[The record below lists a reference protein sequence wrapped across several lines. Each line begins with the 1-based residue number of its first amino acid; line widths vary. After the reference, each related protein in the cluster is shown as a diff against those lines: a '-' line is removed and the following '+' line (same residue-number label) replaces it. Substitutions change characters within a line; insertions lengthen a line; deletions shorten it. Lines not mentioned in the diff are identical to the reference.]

1 MCHMGIEGHQ
11 QCGAF
16 LDEANPSM
24 AAAVNAALVAFGLA
38 KPALK
43 VEVVLREVRVVP
55 SHKQSW
61 LKTRH
66 HAAYVLSCRIIT
78 VLELLSQ
85 GLKLRVTVVVR
96 APGGIKHG
104 LDGPHICYLLADGLL
119 CRLHARQTSVDIA
132 GQARESCMR
141 TPPFCASRFRCS
153 EARTSPKASAI
164 RKPGGCSGPP

>member
-1 MCHMGIEGHQ
+1 MGIEGQQ

-38 KPALK
+38 KPALE
-43 VEVVLREVRVVP
+43 VQVVLWEVCVVP
-55 SHKQSW
+55 SHKQTW

-66 HAAYVLSCRIIT
+66 HAAYVLPRRIIT
-78 VLELLSQ
+78 ALELLPQ
-85 GLKLRVTVVVR
+85 GLKLRVTLVAR
-96 APGGIKHG
+96 APVGIKRG
-104 LDGPHICYLLADGLL
+104 LDGPHVYHLLADSLL
-119 CRLHARQTSVDIA
+119 CRLHACQTSVDIA
-132 GQARESCMR
+132 GQARESFMR

-153 EARTSPKASAI
+153 DARTSPKASAI

>member
-1 MCHMGIEGHQ
+1 MGIEGHQ

-38 KPALK
+38 KPALE
-43 VEVVLREVRVVP
+43 VQVVLWEIRVVP
-55 SHKQSW
+55 SHKQPW

-66 HAAYVLSCRIIT
+66 HAAYVLPRWIIT
-78 VLELLSQ
+78 ALELLPQ
-85 GLKLRVTVVVR
+85 GLKLRVTLVAR
-96 APGGIKHG
+96 APVGIKRG
-104 LDGPHICYLLADGLL
+104 LDSSYVCHLLADGLL
-119 CRLHARQTSVDIA
+119 RCLHARQTSVDIA
-132 GQARESCMR
+132 GQARESFMR